1 MVNRNIPIQFYVNK
15 TEFQQIK
22 LLCEKTGLSISKLMR
37 SLLNSS
43 QLKERPNMDYRELRR
58 SIDRIGNNY
67 NQIAYKANRTDMV
80 SNADWK
86 ESRQLL
92 EEVKAEIE
100 RWKKIW
106 L

>member
-1 MVNRNIPIQFYVNK
+1 MRKRKYELHIFLNQEEWK
-15 TEFQQIK
+15 QLE
-22 LLCEKTGLSISKLMR
+22 LLRTKTGLS
-37 SLLNSS
+37 SS
-43 QLKERPNMDYRELRR
+43 SVIRRLIQGTPIQERPNMDYRELRR
-58 SIDRIGNNY
+58 AIDRIGNNY
-67 NQIAYKANRTDMV
+67 NQIAYKANRTDSV

-86 ESRQLL
+86 ESRRLL